1 MLHSSASPAIP
12 AQPQQGSWIHS
23 SEGHSGKATDIRQA
37 FCSNAVAIFWSERI
51 ASSLHY
57 CAVTFQARSLGPQL
71 MQPECRCPEC
81 AHGSIDMAND
91 GNGRWQGEWF
101 AVPCH
106 TGDTPM
112 HYSIV
117 VSSYYWFSMV
127 ISNSRYAAAIGSMPL
142 ERMSFPRSHVEALSK
157 AQVKAAAA

>member
-1 MLHSSASPAIP
+1 MSALQLYLPSHSKAAGFTAHKFTAARPLTSDRLSAAMQLHVVCWLNTMPAAYTTVQSPSTSVSWPAAHAAS
-12 AQPQQGSWIHS
+12 
-23 SEGHSGKATDIRQA
+23 
-37 FCSNAVAIFWSERI
+37 
-51 ASSLHY
+51 
-57 CAVTFQARSLGPQL
+57 
-71 MQPECRCPEC
+71 CRCPEC

-127 ISNSRYAAAIGSMPL
+127 ISNTRYAARQHGACSCMSCHSFASMSRL
-142 ERMSFPRSHVEALSK
+142 CRRHRAM
-157 AQVKAAAA
+157 